1 MGRTKTISDDKLRE
15 HARRVFVERGIN
27 ASTKEIAR
35 RAGVSEGVIYQRYK
49 TKADLFFA
57 AMVLPP
63 ADLMRHVHARG
74 APARTRLMDITAE
87 MVEYFR
93 ATLPVLLPVMSHPE
107 FRFEEFAARHPDSP
121 LDALRRD
128 LVAFFAEEKR
138 GGRIGPVDA
147 GAAALAIFSVGL
159 CVAFFE
165 QMGAHGGRL
174 PAEIVRRTADCLWE
188 GLAPR
193 IKKAGG

>member
-1 MGRTKTISDDKLRE
+1 MGRTKTISDVELLER
-15 HARRVFVERGIN
+15 ARRVFVERGIS
-27 ASTKEIAR
+27 ASTREIAR
-35 RAGVSEGVIYQRYK
+35 RVGVSEGVLFQRYG

-63 ADLMRHVHARG
+63 ADLIRRVEARG
-74 APARTRLMDITAE
+74 VPARAQLEDMSLE

-93 ATLPVLLPVMSHPE
+93 ETLPVLLPLMSHPD
-107 FRFEEFAARHPDSP
+107 FRFEEFAARHPGSP

-128 LVAFFAEEKR
+128 LVGFFAAEKR
-138 GGRIGPVDA
+138 AGHIGAIDP
-147 GAAALAIFSVGL
+147 GAAGLLLFSVGL

-174 PAEIVRRTADCLWE
+174 PMEIVRRAAACLWE

-193 IKKAGG
+193 GKKAAD